1 MDNQLDVLGISHL
14 GLAVTRLEQFIDTW
28 GLVLGISD
36 WWIRD
41 DVEES
46 GVEVDGVPQEDLR
59 VRLGYARLGGLCL
72 ELVETVTGETCHSKS
87 AEVFGPG
94 LHHVA
99 FWVNDL
105 DREVEKALSMGLT
118 GRDGPFHARG
128 TRARRRGGSRGRRAS
143 RPGGVRTPRAK
154 PVLVPHDPTDPIQLH
169 AGTLGRQLSRRVPGP
184 HGRQAHSAAGAWW

>member
-14 GLAVTRLEQFIDTW
+14 GLAVTAPGAVHRYLGAGAWHLQ
-28 GLVLGISD
+28 LVDSRRRG
-36 WWIRD
+36 
-41 DVEES
+41 
-46 GVEVDGVPQEDLR
+46 R
-59 VRLGYARLGGLCL
+59 VRGRSRRSSSRGSTGSPGYPRLGGLCL

-118 GRDGPFHARG
+118 VTMAP
-128 TRARRRGGSRGRRAS
+128 S
-143 RPGGVRTPRAK
+143 PRSSHTCAA
-154 PVLVPHDPTDPIQLH
+154 PW
-169 AGTLGRQLSRRVPGP
+169 RVPQPETFSTGRGP
-184 HGRQAHSAAGAWW
+184 NPASEACTRSS